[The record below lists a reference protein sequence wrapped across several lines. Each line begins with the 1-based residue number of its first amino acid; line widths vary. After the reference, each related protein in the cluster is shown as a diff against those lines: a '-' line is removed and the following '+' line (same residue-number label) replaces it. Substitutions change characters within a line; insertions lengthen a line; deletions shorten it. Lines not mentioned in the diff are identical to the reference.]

1 MRRHLAVIE
10 NEEGGVS
17 NAPILAI
24 ALVAAAAC
32 GLAAGFVSG
41 RADSQTHYRASLNK
55 VEQDFDSSRKLCE
68 RLSGNEWEQCITSA
82 WSGMLQSVAEAEALH
97 RNSPESYR
105 VRRFVA
111 AGTALLM
118 QTQRCGV
125 LADSPRT
132 ACDKAALEAYRRA
145 VRQAAASDVTGDDC
159 ALAGCPRPRGVIGM
173 TSRLASS
180 ARL

>member
-1 MRRHLAVIE
+1 MRRNLAVVE
-10 NEEGGVS
+10 NEEGRMPS
-17 NAPILAI
+17 APILAI

-41 RADSQTHYRASLNK
+41 RVDAQTHYRASLNK
-55 VEQDFDSSRKLCE
+55 AEQDFYSSRKLCE
-68 RLSGNEWEQCITSA
+68 RLSGSEWEQCVTSA

-97 RNSPESYR
+97 RNTAESYR

-111 AGTALLM
+111 AGTGLLV
-118 QTQRCGV
+118 QTQRCGA
-125 LADSPRT
+125 LADLPRT
-132 ACDKAALEAYRRA
+132 ACDKAALETYRRA

-159 ALAGCPRPRGVIGM
+159 TVTGCPRPRGVIGI